1 VETVAA
7 AVAIATAAAEATAG
21 SFFVSELA
29 RKKATDPVAFFF
41 EPKRY
46 CSCVLEFLTHSGIRI
61 ESGNFTKGS
70 NNIRMERFFATCP
83 RGLELILADEL
94 RALKAEKV
102 HAVGGGVQFVG
113 AFSLCYRVNLES
125 RIASRVLWQVASG
138 SYQSED
144 DIYRLSYALR
154 WTDFFDA
161 GRTIR
166 VDVSAT
172 KSPLTSLNFVA
183 LKIKDAV
190 CDQIRRTSNR
200 RPSVDTREPDIPIQ
214 AHLTDRDFSLYLDTT
229 GEPLFKRGQRLA
241 TGEAPLRENL
251 AAGILRLAGWTPDAP
266 LLDPMC
272 GSATILLEA
281 AHMALDLASGL
292 GRHFAFEKFKNCDR
306 RRWREQLQEAAS
318 RQKRKVP
325 LAIYGS
331 DISGDALR
339 AARINLAA
347 AGLDKVVILKRANVL
362 DISAPAKE
370 GILVTNPPYGV
381 RLGEDEQ
388 LAEFYPKLGDVLK
401 KQFTGWRAY
410 LLSADMRLPKLIRL
424 AASKRTP
431 LFNGALECRLFEYK
445 LVEGGMRKKKSE
457 QESRDSP

>member
-1 VETVAA
+1 
-7 AVAIATAAAEATAG
+7 
-21 SFFVSELA
+21 
-29 RKKATDPVAFFF
+29 
-41 EPKRY
+41 
-46 CSCVLEFLTHSGIRI
+46 
-61 ESGNFTKGS
+61 
-70 NNIRMERFFATCP
+70 MERFFATCP
-83 RGLELILADEL
+83 RGLELLLADEM

-102 HAVGGGVQFVG
+102 HAVGGGVQFAG
-113 AFSLCYRVNLES
+113 DFFLCYRINLAS
-125 RIASRVLWQVASG
+125 RLASRVLWQVANG

-144 DIYRLSYALR
+144 DIYSISYSVP
-154 WTDFFDA
+154 WTVFFDA

-172 KSPLTSLNFVA
+172 KSPLTSLNFA
-183 LKIKDAV
+183 TLKIKDAV
-190 CDQIRRTSNR
+190 CDKIRRISNR
-200 RPSVDTREPDIPIQ
+200 RPSVDTRAPDIPIQ
-214 AHLTDRDFSLYLDTT
+214 AHLTDRDFTLYLDTT

-251 AAGILRLAGWTPDAP
+251 AAGILKLAGWTPDVT

-281 AHMALDLASGL
+281 AHMALDIAPGL
-292 GRHFAFEKFKNCDR
+292 GRHFAFEKFKNFDG

-318 RQKRKVP
+318 RQKEKVP

-331 DISGDALR
+331 DISGDVLR
-339 AARINLAA
+339 AAHVNLAA
-347 AGLDKVVILKRANVL
+347 VGLGKVVGLKMANVL

-370 GILVTNPPYGV
+370 GIIVTNPPYGV
-381 RLGEDEQ
+381 RLGEEHQ

-401 KQFTGWRAY
+401 RQFAGWRAY

-445 LVEGGMRKKKSE
+445 MVEGGMRKKRDESE
-457 QESRDSP
+457 SSDSP